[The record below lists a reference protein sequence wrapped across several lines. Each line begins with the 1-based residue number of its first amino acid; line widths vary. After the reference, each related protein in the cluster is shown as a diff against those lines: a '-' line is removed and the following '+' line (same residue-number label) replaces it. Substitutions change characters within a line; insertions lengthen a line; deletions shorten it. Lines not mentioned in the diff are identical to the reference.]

1 MVPLLYM
8 LNSSISKRHTSF
20 ILSSNKVAIIAFQSN
35 TLWCLVLKKSTYLA
49 WHIRKNWFLEHQM
62 YQNRYFRS
70 DKQTKCTLFSKFGAV
85 FLIFKI
91 KSPKVFYNDH
101 QSFSFHLIPKIP
113 KYSTYFESYTHA

>member
-1 MVPLLYM
+1 MVPLLSM
-8 LNSSISKRHTSF
+8 LNFSVLCRHTSF
-20 ILSSNKVAIIAFQSN
+20 ILSSNKVAIIACQSN

-49 WHIRKNWFLEHQM
+49 WHIRKNWFPELQM

-70 DKQTKCTLFSKFGAV
+70 DKQTKCTLFLKFDAV
-85 FLIFKI
+85 FLIFKT

>member
-1 MVPLLYM
+1 MAPLLSM
-8 LNSSISKRHTSF
+8 LNSSISSGHSSF
-20 ILSSNKVAIIAFQSN
+20 ILSSNKVTIIACQSN
-35 TLWCLVLKKSTYLA
+35 TFWCPVLKKSTYLTL
-49 WHIRKNWFLEHQM
+49 HIRKNWFPELQM

-70 DKQTKCTLFSKFGAV
+70 DKQTKCTLFLKFGAV
-85 FLIFKI
+85 FLLFKI

>member
-1 MVPLLYM
+1 MVPLLSM
-8 LNSSISKRHTSF
+8 LNSSISTRHTSF
-20 ILSSNKVAIIAFQSN
+20 ILSSNKVAIIACQSN
-35 TLWCLVLKKSTYLA
+35 TLWCLLLKKSTYLTL
-49 WHIRKNWFLEHQM
+49 HIRKNWFPEFRM

-70 DKQTKCTLFSKFGAV
+70 DKQTKCTLFLKFGAV

-101 QSFSFHLIPKIP
+101 QSFSFHLIPTIP

>member
-1 MVPLLYM
+1 MVPLLSM
-8 LNSSISKRHTSF
+8 LNSSVSSRHTSF
-20 ILSSNKVAIIAFQSN
+20 VLSSNKVAIIAFQSN
-35 TLWCLVLKKSTYLA
+35 TLWCLVLKKSTYLTL
-49 WHIRKNWFLEHQM
+49 HIRKNWFPELQM

-70 DKQTKCTLFSKFGAV
+70 DKQTKCTLFLKFGAV
-85 FLIFKI
+85 FLLFKI

>member
-1 MVPLLYM
+1 MVPLLSM
-8 LNSSISKRHTSF
+8 LNSSVSSRHTSF

-49 WHIRKNWFLEHQM
+49 WHIRKNWFPELQM

-70 DKQTKCTLFSKFGAV
+70 DKQTKCTLFLKFCAV
-85 FLIFKI
+85 FYIFKT
-91 KSPKVFYNDH
+91 KGPKVFYNDY
-101 QSFSFHLIPKIP
+101 QSFSFHLIQKIP